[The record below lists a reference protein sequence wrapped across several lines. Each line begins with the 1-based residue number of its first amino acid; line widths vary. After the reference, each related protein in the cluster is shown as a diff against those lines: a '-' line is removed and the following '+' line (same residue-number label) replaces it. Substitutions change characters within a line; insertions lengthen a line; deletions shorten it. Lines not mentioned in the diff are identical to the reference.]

1 MTSNGPPFTKGDPR
15 AVEYGRQAGKKSG
28 EVRRVKAT
36 VDPHTKG
43 LLGDLLTYTTSDW
56 MDRVGLTGPSW
67 EPWRILGKVLD
78 GLPLMT
84 AELPIYTALTGRT
97 TVPTDLR
104 ELWALCGR
112 GSGKTTAL
120 ALQALRAAC
129 RAYPTVRGI
138 PRVLLLAFV
147 REQAGV
153 AFEYVEEFVDK
164 DRELKKLVT
173 GTRSK
178 DTLTFAHGVR
188 LQTIASN
195 YKSVRGYSVAAA
207 LLDEVAHWWN
217 DATNANPDI
226 EVVRS
231 LRPGLGKVAGS
242 LLLAATTPWT
252 EEGQAYDVHQR
263 HYGNEASAHVLVVRA
278 ATQVLNPSF
287 DAARIAIEEAEDPE
301 NAASEYGAAWRVA
314 GGSLVRPEAYDACV
328 DKGITERS
336 PEEPLGDDYYGAAV
350 DLSGGT
356 GQDSAALSIQHIEQD
371 DDGPEVCFQDLLLEI
386 MPPFD
391 PPTMVAE
398 FARQCRRY
406 GISEVT
412 GDAWSE
418 GFAAAEFR
426 RHGITYVVS
435 PRNTAECLL
444 DSLAVLN
451 GHRVRLLDDSKARR
465 QWLNLRR
472 DYASGGRPTVVDRPG
487 KHDDLAVVTARG
499 VVACLGL
506 GIEPEVQRQVQFR

>member
-1 MTSNGPPFTKGDPR
+1 MTRQHPPFKKGDPR
-15 AVEYGRQAGKKSG
+15 AVEYGKMGGRLSAEAKRA
-28 EVRRVKAT
+28 EAAA
-36 VDPHTKG
+36 DPYTKG
-43 LLGDLLTYTTSDW
+43 LLGSLLTYTTGDW
-56 MDRVGLTGPSW
+56 MDRLGLTGPSW
-67 EPWRILGKVLD
+67 VPWRIVGKALD
-78 GLPLMT
+78 NLPLN
-84 AELPIYTALTGRT
+84 AVELETYRTLTGRS

-104 ELWALCGR
+104 EVWAIAGR
-112 GSGKTTAL
+112 GSGKSTFMAV
-120 ALQALRAAC
+120 QAVRAGC
-129 RAYPTVRGI
+129 RGYQVRGV

-147 REQAGV
+147 KEQAGI
-153 AFEYVEEFVDK
+153 AFEYVREFFDK
-164 DRELKKLVT
+164 DTELRELVIDRK
-173 GTRSK
+173 R
-178 DTLTFAHGVR
+178 DTLELGHGVR
-188 LQTIASN
+188 IQTIASN
-195 YKSVRGYSVAAA
+195 YRQVRGYSVAAA
-207 LLDEVAHWWN
+207 LLDEAAHWWSEI
-217 DATNANPDI
+217 TNANPIDEI
-226 EVVRS
+226 VRS
-231 LRPGLGKVAGS
+231 LRPGLGKVPGS
-242 LLLAATTPWT
+242 RLLAATTPWT
-252 EEGQAYDVHQR
+252 QEGFVYEVHQR
-263 HYGNEASAHVLVVRA
+263 HYGNEASQNILVVRA

-287 DAARIAIEEAEDPE
+287 DAATIAIAEAEDPE
-301 NAASEYGAAWRVA
+301 SAAAEFGAGWRVA
-314 GGSLVRPEAYDACV
+314 GGTLVRPEAYDACV
-328 DKGITERS
+328 DTGITERS
-336 PEEPLGDDYYGAAV
+336 PDEPLGDDYYGAAV

-371 DDGPEVCFQDLLLEI
+371 DDGPEVCFQDLLLEVV
-386 MPPFD
+386 PPFD

-499 VVACLGL
+499 IVACLGL
-506 GIEPEVQRQVQFR
+506 GEEPEVKRQVIMR